1 MKLKASKSD
10 TQKKREVIP
19 NTGKTKRA
27 TTNVNVEESQSQC
40 TAYMPPGDAVQLPI
54 SASTL

>member
-27 TTNVNVEESQSQC
+27 TTNVNVEESQS
-40 TAYMPPGDAVQLPI
+40 
-54 SASTL
+54 